1 MPGRPAKLET
11 NPFPSPM
18 PSDFLYYLP
27 IVAAAVVYFVR
38 IAEVGRKRDTIKG
51 KVQENLTLR
60 LFVLIGTIMTFG
72 SIAEYILRGGTQF
85 SWISLI
91 AGLICAVASF
101 KLRWAAIAALGKFWS
116 LHVEIR
122 ENHEF
127 VQTGP
132 FRFVRHPVYF
142 SMVLELASFGLIC
155 SAWWMLII
163 IPIAFI
169 PALIMRLRLEEP
181 ALVEKFGD
189 AYREYQR
196 RVPMLIP
203 YQWPAAK

>member
-1 MPGRPAKLET
+1 MI
-11 NPFPSPM
+11 
-18 PSDFLYYLP
+18 DYYLP
-27 IVAAAVVYFVR
+27 IAAAAAVYFVR
-38 IAEVGRKRDTIKG
+38 IAEVNRKRDTVAG

-72 SIAEYILRGGTQF
+72 SIAEYILSGVRYTLFNWLALG
-85 SWISLI
+85 
-91 AGLICAVASF
+91 AGLVCAVISF

-122 ENHEF
+122 DNHEF
-127 VQTGP
+127 VQSGP
-132 FRFVRHPVYF
+132 FRFIRHPVYF
-142 SMVLELASFGLIC
+142 SMVLELAAFGLIC
-155 SAWWMLII
+155 SAWWMLAV
-163 IPIAFI
+163 IPLAFI

-181 ALVEKFGD
+181 ALVDKFGE

-203 YQWPAAK
+203 YKWPSAK